1 MGQWLS
7 IGALSRQTGV
17 KVETIR
23 YYERIGLMP
32 APSRSEGGHRQ
43 YREAERRRLG
53 FIRRAR
59 ELGFTLDEVR
69 ELLNLADGGGSCAE
83 VETMAKTHLAAV
95 QKRIADLQRL
105 AESLVQLTQQCGR
118 VDPSAGCPLIDDLF
132 STLPSASD

>member
-7 IGALSRQTGV
+7 IGALSRATGV

-32 APSRSEGGHRQ
+32 APLRSEGGHRQ
-43 YREAERRRLG
+43 FREAELRRLR

-69 ELLNLADGGGSCAE
+69 ELLKLADGGAPCAE
-83 VETMAKTHLAAV
+83 VEVMARAHLTGV
-95 QKRIADLQRL
+95 RERIADLQRL
-105 AESLVQLTQQCGR
+105 AESLAHLTRRCER
-118 VDPSAGCPLIDDLF
+118 VDTSAVCPLIDDLF
-132 STLPSASD
+132 GD

>member
-7 IGALSRQTGV
+7 IGALSRATGV

-32 APSRSEGGHRQ
+32 ASLRSEGGHRQ
-43 YREAERRRLG
+43 YREAELRRLR

-69 ELLNLADGGGSCAE
+69 ELLNLADGGGACAE
-83 VETMAKTHLAAV
+83 VEAMAKTHLAGV
-95 QKRIADLQRL
+95 QERINDLQRL
-105 AESLVQLTQQCGR
+105 AESLAQLTRQCEG
-118 VDPSAGCPLIDDLF
+118 VDSRAGCPLIDDLF
-132 STLPSASD
+132 GE